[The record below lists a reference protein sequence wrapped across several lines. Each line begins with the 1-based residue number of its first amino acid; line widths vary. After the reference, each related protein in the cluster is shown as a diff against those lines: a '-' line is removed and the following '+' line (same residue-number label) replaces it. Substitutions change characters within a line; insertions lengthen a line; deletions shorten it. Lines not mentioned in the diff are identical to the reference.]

1 MTFWQNFV
9 GTFHDWA
16 NILSSVSGRPCSA
29 SAWTLT
35 IFSALQEK
43 AEVRVETRDQD
54 STAVN
59 NKTFLPIVVLRPP

>member
-16 NILSSVSGRPCSA
+16 NILSSVSGRPYSA

-43 AEVRVETRDQD
+43 VEVRVETRDQD

-59 NKTFLPIVVLRPP
+59 KTCLPIVVLRPP